1 MSITIHDMHG
11 YTFYVCY
18 SMYWNLRHDNLTENS
33 AFLQLFGGAGSL
45 SLYPGWFWWDP
56 SRCVR
61 HFSISQVS
69 RPTQQIRFDK
79 QLMLVLKSLK
89 HPMLKFLKKINIF
102 GNAGSSSLSQSH
114 PNSLLK
120 KEQSVANLECF
131 ESTPLTAS
139 WYPILKYF
147 FCFSALIL
155 RVEKKSTCRMH
166 IDVYAERPNY

>member
-1 MSITIHDMHG
+1 MSITIHMIAIH
-11 YTFYVCY
+11 FMYVTVCITR
-18 SMYWNLRHDNLTENS
+18 NLKHDNWTENS

-89 HPMLKFLKKINIF
+89 HPMLKFLKKYIF
-102 GNAGSSSLSQSH
+102 RSAGSSSLSQSH

-120 KEQSVANLECF
+120 KEQSVANLACF